1 MKVLYITYNGMTSH
15 IGRAQVFPYLKNLAE
30 KGHDIYLISYE
41 DGGAD
46 ESAIEIAKS
55 ETAESEIHW
64 LPQHYSSMTGPLA
77 KIADSRSLQSAVKS
91 AIRKYGAFDL
101 IHCRS
106 YVPADSALLAKRLTG
121 ARFLFDMRG
130 FWPDQRAEGGRWP
143 QHKWLYKLLF
153 ILWKKKE
160 ARFIKESDAIVTLTE
175 AARSEINKW
184 PSYNGAPISVVPCSV
199 DLNQF
204 RILPESNRKEI
215 RSSLDIPAD
224 AYVFLYLGSLG
235 SVYLLDDMIRSF
247 YEIKKRLPAAI
258 FLLVGQRAEDF
269 LNRANEIGISFEKN
283 TIRSVKVP
291 REEVPALL
299 NAADVGYCF
308 IKPGYSSLGVSPTKL
323 GEYLACGLPVIC
335 NSGVGDVT
343 EIVERSSS
351 GLVLDGDLADAT
363 ITRFSEIENLLKID
377 RNTIRSRSMEQ
388 LDLKSA
394 INTYHEI
401 YQNICG

>member
-1 MKVLYITYNGMTSH
+1 MTSH
-15 IGRAQVFPYLKNLAE
+15 IGRAQVFPYLKCLAE
-30 KGHDIYLISYE
+30 KGHDIYLISFE
-41 DGGAD
+41 DSGAD
-46 ESAIEIAKS
+46 ESAFEIAKN
-55 ETAESEIHW
+55 ETAESAIHW
-64 LPQHYSSMTGPLA
+64 FPQYYSSFAGPLG
-77 KIADSRSLQSAVKS
+77 KIADSRSLKSAVKS
-91 AIRKYGAFDL
+91 AINKFGAFDL

-153 ILWKKKE
+153 IWWKKKE
-160 ARFIKESDAIVTLTE
+160 ARFIKESDAIVTLTK

-204 RILPESNRKEI
+204 CILPELHRKKI
-215 RSSLDIPAD
+215 RSSLDISAD
-224 AYVFLYLGSLG
+224 ANVFLYLGSLG

-258 FLLVGQRAEDF
+258 FLLVGQSAEDF
-269 LNRANEIGISFEKN
+269 LNRANEIGVPLEKN
-283 TIRSVKVP
+283 SIRSVKVP
-291 REEVPALL
+291 REKVPALL

-343 EIVERSSS
+343 EIVEQNSA
-351 GLVLDGDLADAT
+351 GLVLDGDLADETAA
-363 ITRFSEIENLLKID
+363 RFSEIEDLLALD
-377 RNTIRSRSMEQ
+377 RNAIRVRSMGQ

-401 YQNICG
+401 YQTICG